1 MLNFW
6 DMLFFDEIYCLYN
19 SGEFT
24 GNEQEEIEYTY
35 FKAYNKIIRNHRKIK
50 FFIFIQSFLVVC
62 FFVLRI
68 FMFIQLYNLDE
79 KILHIYVTAILLL
92 AVSFLLTI
100 VDITMAIM
108 YVQASKKYIEILFKD
123 NSSKNL
129 EYIIKSSTAFL
140 TVLIILWTLGSH
152 SI

>member
-1 MLNFW
+1 
-6 DMLFFDEIYCLYN
+6 MLFFDEIYCLYN

-68 FMFIQLYNLDE
+68 CMFIQLYNLDE
-79 KILHIYVTAILLL
+79 KILHIYVTATLLL
-92 AVSFLLTI
+92 AVSLLLTI

-152 SI
+152 TI